1 MTEHVNHSA
10 NDSANDP
17 VFDAEQEHLS
27 KTYQTLVSMQKSI
40 VARME
45 KTAATAE
52 NYKRTMADEATSNFA
67 SEGEAQET
75 YIEYANLNSVIDA
88 LNQSQQVDA
97 EKLSNI
103 ELLKPQPYF
112 AKVSLQFK
120 PNANPKDIY
129 IGNAG
134 ISDDSYHRL
143 IVDWRSP
150 VAEVYYNQ
158 SNGTTSY

>member
-17 VFDAEQEHLS
+17 VFIAEQEHLS

-75 YIEYANLNSVIDA
+75 YTNTQI
-88 LNQSQQVDA
+88 
-97 EKLSNI
+97 
-103 ELLKPQPYF
+103 
-112 AKVSLQFK
+112 
-120 PNANPKDIY
+120 
-129 IGNAG
+129 
-134 ISDDSYHRL
+134 
-143 IVDWRSP
+143 
-150 VAEVYYNQ
+150 
-158 SNGTTSY
+158 

>member
-52 NYKRTMADEATSNFA
+52 NYKRTIADEATSNFA

-112 AKVSLQFK
+112 AKVLLQFK
-120 PNANPKDIY
+120 PKCKP
-129 IGNAG
+129 
-134 ISDDSYHRL
+134 
-143 IVDWRSP
+143 
-150 VAEVYYNQ
+150 
-158 SNGTTSY
+158 